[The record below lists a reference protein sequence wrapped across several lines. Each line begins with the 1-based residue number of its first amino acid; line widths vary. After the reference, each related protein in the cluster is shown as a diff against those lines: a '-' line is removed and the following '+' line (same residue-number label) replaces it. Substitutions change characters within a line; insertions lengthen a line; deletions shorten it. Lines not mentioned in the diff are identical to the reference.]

1 MKQQNRG
8 FGLIELLIALAL
20 GLIVVLG
27 VVQIFIAAKNTYVS
41 QNTAAAMQEDARFV
55 LSKMIQEIRM
65 VGMFGCLGSITDSS
79 SAGDFAVSQITPIN
93 WDNASLKLTLVTADI
108 GSNGGTPTWT
118 VISDCRNSA
127 TAYTGLRTPASGQ
140 IAFPIRRLI
149 YSLSNNQIL
158 MGTGRGT
165 PAQQVLVNNVSAFN
179 VTFRSGQFRDRC
191 GGLDL
196 QRQPRRSGA
205 HSQRAPEPDPH
216 RSEQSGAQS
225 NLQRGCRLAQPLAS
239 EGRSDEA
246 FSPQPSGAARHGL
259 LVSLVFLLLLTLI
272 GLSSMQS
279 ANLQEKMAG
288 SVSVRNQSFQTAEA
302 ALRIGESAVQ
312 LDSYSLAVCSNTT
325 QCAPP
330 AESSWSARRGSIR
343 LPG

>member
-108 GSNGGTPTWT
+108 GSGGGTPTWT
-118 VISDCRNSA
+118 VVSDCRNSA
-127 TAYTGLRTPASGQ
+127 TAYTGLRSPASGQ

-149 YSLSNNQIL
+149 YSYSNNQIL
-158 MGTGRGT
+158 MGTGTGT

-179 VTFRSGQFRDRC
+179 VTFG
-191 GGLDL
+191 
-196 QRQPRRSGA
+196 
-205 HSQRAPEPDPH
+205 
-216 RSEQSGAQS
+216 
-225 NLQRGCRLAQPLAS
+225 LAS
-239 EGRSDEA
+239 SATDVAASTYSASPGDPARIRSVRL
-246 FSPQPSGAARHGL
+246 S
-259 LVSLVFLLLLTLI
+259 LTL
-272 GLSSMQS
+272 
-279 ANLQEKMAG
+279 NDPNNR
-288 SVSVRNQSFQTAEA
+288 VRNQTFNVVA
-302 ALRIGESAVQ
+302 ALR
-312 LDSYSLAVCSNTT
+312 N
-325 QCAPP
+325 
-330 AESSWSARRGSIR
+330 R
-343 LPG
+343 LQ